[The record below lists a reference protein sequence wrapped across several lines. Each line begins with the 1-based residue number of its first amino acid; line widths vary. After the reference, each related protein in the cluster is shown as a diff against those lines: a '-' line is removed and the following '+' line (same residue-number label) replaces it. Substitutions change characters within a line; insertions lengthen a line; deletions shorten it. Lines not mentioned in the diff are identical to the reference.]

1 MGLVKDIL
9 EDLRKKV
16 DDLEDHEQSRQ
27 RKTQSLEEAL
37 VRQSAHLVEA
47 KNEVRTLSKEAVRLR
62 EYVHQLVS
70 HIKIIEAGLATL
82 DSDKVAR
89 RLHEQ
94 NNSWMIPDGLERRI
108 YEEAVEKMG
117 ALIKDI
123 VTLPTLPEVA

>member
-1 MGLVKDIL
+1 MGLVNDIL
-9 EDLRKKV
+9 EDFKKKI
-16 DDLEDHEQSRQ
+16 DELDSHEQFRQ
-27 RKTQSLEEAL
+27 REIQSLKAAL
-37 VRQSAHLVEA
+37 VSQAAQIVEV
-47 KNEVRTLSKEAVRLR
+47 KKRNQTLDTETTRLR

-82 DSDKVAR
+82 DSGEVAR

-123 VTLPTLPEVA
+123 VTLPALV

>member
-16 DDLEDHEQSRQ
+16 DDLEAHEQSRQ
-27 RKTQSLEEAL
+27 LKTQRLEEAL
-37 VRQSAHLVEA
+37 VSQTAHLLEA
-47 KNEVRTLSKEAVRLR
+47 KNEIRNLSKEAGRLR

-82 DSDKVAR
+82 DSDAVAQ

-94 NNSWMIPDGLERRI
+94 NNSWLIPDGLERRI

-117 ALIKDI
+117 DLIKDI
-123 VTLPTLPEVA
+123 VTLPPLP